1 MTGNLE
7 IKEAKE
13 IEDEN
18 VILAYLEMLRI
29 ATDEQDMDEMDRVMA
44 LLEEFTYS
52 KEMQA
57 GIEELSSLIVN
68 MDCDQ
73 AIEKIGELAEQLR
86 SNGNGRREE

>member
-1 MTGNLE
+1 
-7 IKEAKE
+7 
-13 IEDEN
+13 
-18 VILAYLEMLRI
+18 MLRI

-44 LLEEFTYS
+44 LLEEFAYS
-52 KEMQA
+52 EEMQA